1 MAFVASFNS
10 RLYVGSAAWS
20 SYARGFT
27 FNDDHDM
34 LDVTTLVDTSKRF
47 IPGQRTGTASL
58 DLLLDTDTTTATEFA
73 TLNTWKGT
81 PQVVTLCPRG
91 TTRGYEVFNILA
103 NQSQASV
110 NSTASDVV
118 TAAVDIQCDGGVEA
132 GVVLDPETAITADT
146 NGASVDNST
155 STANGGVGHLH
166 VTAFSGLTSNSV
178 IIEHSTNDSVW
189 ATLGTFTL
197 VTGTTSQRLE
207 IAAGTTVNRYL
218 RVRDDVTGTG
228 SCSRFVTFSRR

>member
-10 RLYVGSAAWS
+10 RLYVGATAWAT
-20 SYARGFT
+20 YTRGFT

-58 DLLLDTDTTTATEFA
+58 DLLLDTDSTTGQFA
-73 TLNTWKGT
+73 AMASWQNT

-91 TTRGYEVFNILA
+91 TTRGFEVFNILA
-103 NQSQASV
+103 NQSQAAV

-132 GVVLDPETAITADT
+132 GVVLDPETAISADT

-197 VTGTTSQRLE
+197 VNGTTSQRLE

-228 SCSRFVTFSRR
+228 SCTRFVTFSRR